1 MTEYILIKD
10 SSIHNKGIFAK
21 RGIPKDTRIIEY
33 MGEKITKKEA
43 EKRAENILKKSK
55 TNKTFGAV
63 YIFELNKKYDIDG
76 NLKSNPARYI
86 NHSCK
91 PNCKTEIIKGKI
103 WIIAKRNILPGEEIS
118 YDYGYDINNFKEH
131 ICRCG
136 SKNCIGYIVGK
147 EHWSKL
153 K

>member
-1 MTEYILIKD
+1 MGLFSILETLTENSFL
-10 SSIHNKGIFAK
+10 SH
-21 RGIPKDTRIIEY
+21 T
-33 MGEKITKKEA
+33 
-43 EKRAENILKKSK
+43 
-55 TNKTFGAV
+55 
-63 YIFELNKKYDIDG
+63 
-76 NLKSNPARYI
+76 
-86 NHSCK
+86 
-91 PNCKTEIIKGKI
+91 
-103 WIIAKRNILPGEEIS
+103 PGEEIS